1 MMITKLVHIIKGG
14 FKMGILKKVLKFVFI
29 VIFGCLLIPIAIV
42 VLLSAFGLIMIPGIA
57 VPILSILLVL
67 SVPGIIF
74 GIIVS
79 KSH

>member
-1 MMITKLVHIIKGG
+1 MITKLVHIIKGG
-14 FKMGILKKVLKFVFI
+14 FKMKILKKVLKFVFI
-29 VIFGCLLIPIAIV
+29 VIFGCLTIPISIV
-42 VLLSAFGLIMIPGIA
+42 VLLSAFGLIMIPNIA
-57 VPILSILLVL
+57 VPILIILLLL

>member
-14 FKMGILKKVLKFVFI
+14 FKMGILKKVLKFVFV
-29 VIFGCLLIPIAIV
+29 VIFGCLAIPIGIV
-42 VLLSAFGLIMIPGIA
+42 VLLSAFGLVMLPGIA
-57 VPILSILLVL
+57 VPILSILLIL

>member
-29 VIFGCLLIPIAIV
+29 VSFGCLSIPIAIE
-42 VLLSAFGLIMIPGIA
+42 VLLGAFGLVVMPGIA
-57 VPILSILLVL
+57 VPILSILLIL

-79 KSH
+79 KRH